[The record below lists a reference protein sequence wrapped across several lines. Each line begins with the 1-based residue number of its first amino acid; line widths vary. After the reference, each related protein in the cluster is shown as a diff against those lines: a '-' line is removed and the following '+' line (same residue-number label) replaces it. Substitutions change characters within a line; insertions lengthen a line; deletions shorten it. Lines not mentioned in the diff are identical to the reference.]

1 MTTKRVLAGFGLAGA
16 MTALLALSPAQGT
29 QADKRAILKRVT
41 AHEMHGGIGSFTPAS
56 ADPRLAAAFARTGI
70 MSSGFRF
77 TPSGGN
83 TLRLGKGVTVAVRAR
98 SSATPAAG
106 VVNLAAASPAEAS
119 VAPVAYNLGASVG
132 WKKFAISGDY
142 AKTDLGLI
150 QGGREGADIGI
161 SFNARKWSSRIA
173 VAADRPAANAP
184 AALGLKN
191 DVSVDLGGSYR
202 LTKNLDV
209 TAGVR
214 YKREFERLETFADT
228 KRDSQ
233 AVYVGTQF
241 KF

>member
-1 MTTKRVLAGFGLAGA
+1 MRAVRLKRVFAGVGA
-16 MTALLALSPAQGT
+16 ATAVSLALLLAPAHAT

-56 ADPRLAAAFARTGI
+56 ADPRLAAVFARTGV

-77 TPSGGN
+77 TPSGN
-83 TLRLGKGVTVAVRAR
+83 ALRLGHGVTVAVRAR
-98 SSATPAAG
+98 SSIVPQTGAVHVATATVPSL
-106 VVNLAAASPAEAS
+106 V
-119 VAPVAYNLGASVG
+119 PVAYNLGVALG
-132 WKKFAISGDY
+132 WKKFALTSDY
-142 AKTDLGLI
+142 TKTDLGAL
-150 QGGREGADIGI
+150 QGGREGADIGL

-173 VAADRPAANAP
+173 VTADRPTASSS
-184 AALGLKN
+184 AALGLTE
-191 DVSVDLGGSYR
+191 DMSVDLGGSYR
-202 LTKNLDV
+202 LTRNLDV

-214 YKREFERLETFADT
+214 YKREHDRLEQFVDT